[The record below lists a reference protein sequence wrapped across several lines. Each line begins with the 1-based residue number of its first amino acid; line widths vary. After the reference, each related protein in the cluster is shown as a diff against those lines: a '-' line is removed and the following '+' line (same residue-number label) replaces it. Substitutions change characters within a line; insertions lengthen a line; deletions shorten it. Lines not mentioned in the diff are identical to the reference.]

1 MSLKYKC
8 FRHKETGQVF
18 YAEAGRYGNFK
29 NSLKKLV
36 NYIRYNFAKYYVA
49 HLTLTVAE
57 NVSEVDSKHQHRVLQ
72 FIDKRLKRAGS
83 DFKYIA
89 VKEMQDRGAVHYH
102 ILCIYSK
109 PYIFPSSKEV
119 AGSWRLGFVKITSPK
134 LVIKV
139 EKIASYIGKY
149 IGKGYEYE
157 ALDVKK
163 SFTASQIKQIYKL
176 STQRLAR
183 VIQKFGKSR
192 AEEFKCTY
200 TKVYLVGYSENEIM
214 GSKVREPFKSLIMDF
229 PSEWAYEG
237 VFDEAF

>member
-1 MSLKYKC
+1 
-8 FRHKETGQVF
+8 TGQVF

-29 NSLKKLV
+29 NNLKKLV
-36 NYIRYNFAKYYVA
+36 NYIRYNIVKYYVA

-57 NVSEVDSKHQHRVLQ
+57 NVSEVDFKHRHRVLQ

-83 DFKYIA
+83 DFKY
-89 VKEMQDRGAVHYH
+89 VSVTEMQERGAVHYH
-102 ILCIYSK
+102 ILCVYSK
-109 PYIFPSSKEV
+109 PYIFPSSEEI
-119 AGSWRLGFVKITSPK
+119 ARSWRLGFVKITAPK
-134 LVIKV
+134 LVMKV

-157 ALDVKK
+157 ELDVKK

-176 STQRLAR
+176 SAQRLAK

-214 GSKVREPFKSLIMDF
+214 GIKVREPFKSLIMDF